1 MVPAMTFAL
10 RADPVLTK
18 YGQDLLDSD
27 DLHLLLLLR
36 DGGTDRV
43 SATLGIAKGTVLRKV
58 RRIERKVGGKVLQ
71 EGTLSPYGTELVERM
86 ELYVR
91 LLEAQ
96 LENLWK
102 NPSLTCD
109 GLVLRK
115 GKVLLVKRGKEPFRG
130 CHALPGGF
138 VEYGE
143 SAEDCV
149 VREIRE
155 ETGLDTEV
163 LRLVGVY
170 SEMGRD
176 PRGHFVTLLYLLRE
190 KGGAL
195 KAGDDADSA
204 DFFALS
210 DLPELAFDH
219 GKMIADGIKAAE
231 HPL

>member
-1 MVPAMTFAL
+1 MTFAL
-10 RADPVLTK
+10 RADPVLIK
-18 YGQDLLDSD
+18 DGRDLLDSD
-27 DLHLLLLLR
+27 DLDLLLR
-36 DGGTDRV
+36 LRKGGMDE
-43 SATLGIAKGTVLRKV
+43 AAADLGTTRGTVLRKV
-58 RRIERKVGGKVLQ
+58 RRIESRVGEKVLLK
-71 EGTLSPYGTELVERM
+71 GTLTPFGIDLVERM

-102 NPSLTCD
+102 NPSITCD
-109 GLVLRK
+109 GLVLRE
-115 GKVLLVKRGKEPFRG
+115 GKVLLVKRGREPFQGR
-130 CHALPGGF
+130 HALPGGF

-143 SAEDCV
+143 STEDCV

-163 LRLVGVY
+163 IRLVGAY

-176 PRGHFVTLLYLLRE
+176 PRGHFITLLYLLRE
-190 KGGAL
+190 RGGSL
-195 KAGDDADSA
+195 IAGDDADSA
-204 DFFALS
+204 EFFTLT

-219 GKMIADGIKAAE
+219 AVMIKDGLKAAE

>member
-1 MVPAMTFAL
+1 MTYAL
-10 RADPVLTK
+10 RADPVLIRD
-18 YGQDLLDSD
+18 GQDLLDSD
-27 DLHLLLLLR
+27 ELHLLLLLR
-36 DGGTDRV
+36 DGGTEK
-43 SATLGIAKGTVLRKV
+43 AAEILGITRETVLRKV
-58 RRIERKVGGKVLQ
+58 LRIERKAGIKVL
-71 EGTLSPYGTELVERM
+71 EKGTLNPHGVELIERM

-96 LENLWK
+96 LENLWR

-115 GKVLLVKRGKEPFRG
+115 GKVLLVKRGREPFRG

-143 SAEDCV
+143 STEDCV
-149 VREIRE
+149 VREIKE

-163 LRLVGVY
+163 SRLVGVY

-204 DFFALS
+204 GFFKLT
-210 DLPELAFDH
+210 DLPDLAFDH
-219 GKMIADGIKAAE
+219 GKMIMDGLRASE

>member
-1 MVPAMTFAL
+1 M
-10 RADPVLTK
+10 LTND
-18 YGQDLLDSD
+18 GRDLLDSD

-36 DGGTDRV
+36 DGGTEGAAAD
-43 SATLGIAKGTVLRKV
+43 LGITKVTVLRKV
-58 RRIERKVGGKVLQ
+58 RRIERDVGGKVLQ
-71 EGTLSPYGTELVERM
+71 NGALSPFGTELVERM
-86 ELYVR
+86 QLFVR

-109 GLVLRK
+109 GLVLRD
-115 GKVLLVKRGKEPFRG
+115 GKVLLVKRGREPFRG

-143 SAEDCV
+143 STEDCV

-190 KGGAL
+190 KGGSL

-204 DFFALS
+204 EFFAIS
-210 DLPELAFDH
+210 DLPDLAFDH
-219 GKMIADGIKAAE
+219 GRMIADGVKAAE

>member
-1 MVPAMTFAL
+1 MTFAL

-18 YGQDLLDSD
+18 DGRDLLDSG

-36 DGGTDRV
+36 EGGTDRAAANLGMTR
-43 SATLGIAKGTVLRKV
+43 ATVVRKV
-58 RRIERKVGGKVLQ
+58 RRIERKVGGKVL
-71 EGTLSPYGTELVERM
+71 ERGTLSPFGTELVERM

-96 LENLWK
+96 LENLWR

-109 GLVLRK
+109 GLVLRE
-115 GKVLLVKRGKEPFRG
+115 GKVLLVKRGREPFRG

-143 SAEDCV
+143 STEDCV

-163 LRLVGVY
+163 VRLVGVY

-195 KAGDDADSA
+195 KSGDDADSA
-204 DFFALS
+204 DFFTLS
-210 DLPELAFDH
+210 DLPDLAFDH
-219 GKMIADGIKAAE
+219 GRMIADGIEAAE

>member
-1 MVPAMTFAL
+1 
-10 RADPVLTK
+10 
-18 YGQDLLDSD
+18 
-27 DLHLLLLLR
+27 
-36 DGGTDRV
+36 
-43 SATLGIAKGTVLRKV
+43 
-58 RRIERKVGGKVLQ
+58 
-71 EGTLSPYGTELVERM
+71 M

-115 GKVLLVKRGKEPFRG
+115 GKVLLVKRGREPFRG

-163 LRLVGVY
+163 LQLVGVY

-195 KAGDDADSA
+195 KPGDDADSA
-204 DFFALS
+204 EFFALS
-210 DLPELAFDH
+210 DLPDLAFDH
-219 GKMIADGIKAAE
+219 GKMIADGIRAAE

>member
-1 MVPAMTFAL
+1 MAPAMTYSL
-10 RADPVLTK
+10 RADPVLVK
-18 YGQDLLDSD
+18 DERDLLDGD
-27 DLHLLLLLR
+27 DLHLLVLLR
-36 DGGTDRV
+36 DVGTDGAA
-43 SATLGIAKGTVLRKV
+43 ATLGNTKGTVLRKV
-58 RRIERKVGGKVLQ
+58 RRIERKVGGKIL
-71 EGTLSPYGTELVERM
+71 ENGTLNRYGNELVERM

-96 LENLWK
+96 LEILWR

-109 GLVLRK
+109 GLLLRE
-115 GKVLLVKRGKEPFRG
+115 GKVLLVKRGREPFQGR
-130 CHALPGGF
+130 HALPGGF

-143 SAEDCV
+143 STEDCV

-163 LRLVGVY
+163 ERLVGVY

-190 KGGAL
+190 TGGDL
-195 KAGDDADSA
+195 QAGDDAASA
-204 DFFALS
+204 GFFKLS

-219 GKMIADGIKAAE
+219 GKMIMDGLRPAE

>member
-1 MVPAMTFAL
+1 MAPAMNLSL
-10 RADPVLTK
+10 RADPVLIK
-18 YGQDLLDSD
+18 DGQDLLDCD
-27 DLHLLLLLR
+27 DLHLLILIR
-36 DGGTDRV
+36 NGGTEEAAADLKITKR
-43 SATLGIAKGTVLRKV
+43 TVLQKV
-58 RRIERKVGGKVLQ
+58 RRIEHKVNGKVLKD
-71 EGTLSPYGTELVERM
+71 GTLSSFGTELVERM

-115 GKVLLVKRGKEPFRG
+115 GKVLLVQRGREPFQG

-143 SAEDCV
+143 STEDCV
-149 VREIRE
+149 VREIKE
-155 ETGLDTEV
+155 ETGLETEIV
-163 LRLVGVY
+163 RLVGVY

-190 KGGAL
+190 TGGKL

-204 DFFALS
+204 KFFALS
-210 DLPELAFDH
+210 DLPDLAFDH
-219 GKMIADGIKAAE
+219 GKMIADGLKAAE

>member
-1 MVPAMTFAL
+1 MLPAMTFAL

-18 YGQDLLDSD
+18 DGQDLLDSD
-27 DLHLLLLLR
+27 DLHLLLLIR
-36 DGGTDRV
+36 DGGTDGA
-43 SATLGIAKGTVLRKV
+43 SATLGIAEETVLREV
-58 RRIERKVGGKVLQ
+58 LRIERTVGGKVLQ
-71 EGTLSPYGTELVERM
+71 GGTLSPYGTELVERM

-115 GKVLLVKRGKEPFRG
+115 GKVLLVKRGREPFRG

-163 LRLVGVY
+163 LQLVGVY

-195 KAGDDADSA
+195 KPGDDADSA
-204 DFFALS
+204 EFFALS
-210 DLPELAFDH
+210 DLPDLAFDH
-219 GKMIADGIKAAE
+219 GKMIADGIRAAE

>member
-1 MVPAMTFAL
+1 MAPAMTYAL

-18 YGQDLLDSD
+18 DGKDLLDSD

-36 DGGTDRV
+36 DVGTDGAA
-43 SATLGIAKGTVLRKV
+43 ATLGISKGTVLRKV
-58 RRIERKVGGKVLQ
+58 REIERKVSGKVM
-71 EGTLSPYGTELVERM
+71 EKGTLSPRGNELVDRM

-102 NPSLTCD
+102 NPSVTCD
-109 GLVLRK
+109 GLVLRQ
-115 GKVLLVKRGKEPFRG
+115 GKVLLVKRGREPFRG

-143 SAEDCV
+143 STEDCV

-163 LRLVGVY
+163 VRLVGVY

-176 PRGHFVTLLYLLRE
+176 PRGHFITLLYLLRE
-190 KGGAL
+190 KGGSL
-195 KAGDDADSA
+195 RAGDDADST
-204 DFFALS
+204 DFFKFS
-210 DLPELAFDH
+210 DLPDLAFDH
-219 GKMIADGIKAAE
+219 GKMIADGLKAVE

>member
-1 MVPAMTFAL
+1 MAPAMTFAL

-18 YGQDLLDSD
+18 DGQDLLDSD

-36 DGGTDRV
+36 DGGMDR
-43 SATLGIAKGTVLRKV
+43 AAAALGSTRGTVLRRV
-58 RRIERKVGGKVLQ
+58 RKIERKVSGKVL
-71 EGTLSPYGTELVERM
+71 EKGTLGPYGIELVERM
-86 ELYVR
+86 GLYVR

-96 LENLWK
+96 LQNLWK

-109 GLVLRK
+109 GLVVRK
-115 GKVLLVKRGKEPFRG
+115 GKVLLVKRGREPFRG
-130 CHALPGGF
+130 CYALPGGF

-143 SAEDCV
+143 STEDCV
-149 VREIRE
+149 VREIME

-163 LRLVGVY
+163 LQLVGVY

-176 PRGHFVTLLYLLRE
+176 PRGHFVTMLYLLRE
-190 KGGAL
+190 KGGVL

-210 DLPELAFDH
+210 DLPDLAFDH

>member
-1 MVPAMTFAL
+1 MAPDMTYAL
-10 RADPVLTK
+10 RADPVLTRD
-18 YGQDLLDSD
+18 GQDLLDSD

-36 DGGTDRV
+36 DGGADR
-43 SATLGIAKGTVLRKV
+43 AAANLGITRGTMLRKV
-58 RRIERKVGGKVLQ
+58 RRIERKVGGKVL
-71 EGTLSPYGTELVERM
+71 EKGTLSRYGNDLVERM

-115 GKVLLVKRGKEPFRG
+115 GKVLLVKRGREPFRG

-143 SAEDCV
+143 STEDCV
-149 VREIRE
+149 VREIKE

-163 LRLVGVY
+163 LRLVGAY

-195 KAGDDADSA
+195 KAGDDADTA
-204 DFFALS
+204 GFFELS
-210 DLPELAFDH
+210 DLPDLAFDH
-219 GKMIADGIKAAE
+219 GQMIADGLKAAE

>member
-1 MVPAMTFAL
+1 MTYAL
-10 RADPVLTK
+10 RADPVLTRD
-18 YGQDLLDSD
+18 GQDLLDSD

-36 DGGTDRV
+36 DGGTEK
-43 SATLGIAKGTVLRKV
+43 AAEILGITRETVLRKL
-58 RRIERKVGGKVLQ
+58 RRIERKAGIKVL
-71 EGTLSPYGTELVERM
+71 EKGTLNPHGVELVERM
-86 ELYVR
+86 GLYVR

-96 LENLWK
+96 LENLWR

-115 GKVLLVKRGKEPFRG
+115 GKVLLVKRGREPFRG

-143 SAEDCV
+143 STEDCV
-149 VREIRE
+149 VREIKE

-163 LRLVGVY
+163 SRLVGVY

-204 DFFALS
+204 GFFKLT
-210 DLPELAFDH
+210 DLPDLAFDH
-219 GKMIADGIKAAE
+219 GKMIMDGLRASE

>member
-1 MVPAMTFAL
+1 MTFAL

-18 YGQDLLDSD
+18 DGQDLLDSD
-27 DLHLLLLLR
+27 DLHLLILIR
-36 DGGTDRV
+36 DGGAEEAA
-43 SATLGIAKGTVLRKV
+43 ATLGIAKGTALLRV
-58 RRIERKVGGKVLQ
+58 RRIERKVGGKVL
-71 EGTLSPYGTELVERM
+71 EKGTLSPFGNELVDRM
-86 ELYVR
+86 GLYVR

-109 GLVLRK
+109 GLIIRQ
-115 GKVLLVKRGKEPFRG
+115 GKVLLVKRGREPFRG
-130 CHALPGGF
+130 CNALPGGF

-143 SAEDCV
+143 STEDCV
-149 VREIRE
+149 VREIKE

-163 LRLVGVY
+163 VRLVGAY

-210 DLPELAFDH
+210 DLPDLAFDH
-219 GKMIADGIKAAE
+219 GRMIADGIKASE

>member
-1 MVPAMTFAL
+1 MTFAL

-18 YGQDLLDSD
+18 DGQDLLDSD
-27 DLHLLLLLR
+27 DLHLLILIR
-36 DGGTDRV
+36 DGGAEEAA
-43 SATLGIAKGTVLRKV
+43 ATLGIAKGTALLRV
-58 RRIERKVGGKVLQ
+58 RRIERKVGGKVL
-71 EGTLSPYGTELVERM
+71 EKGTLSPFGNELVDRM
-86 ELYVR
+86 GLYVR

-109 GLVLRK
+109 GLIIRQ
-115 GKVLLVKRGKEPFRG
+115 GKVLLVKRGREPFRG
-130 CHALPGGF
+130 CYALPGGF

-143 SAEDCV
+143 STEDCV
-149 VREIRE
+149 VREIKE

-163 LRLVGVY
+163 VRLVGAY

-210 DLPELAFDH
+210 DLPDLAFDH
-219 GKMIADGIKAAE
+219 GRMIADGIKASE

>member
-1 MVPAMTFAL
+1 MTFAL

-18 YGQDLLDSD
+18 DGEDVLDSD
-27 DLHLLLLLR
+27 DLHLLLLIR
-36 DGGTDRV
+36 EGGTDGAA
-43 SATLGIAKGTVLRKV
+43 ATLKISKRTVLRKV
-58 RRIERKVGGKVLQ
+58 HEIERKVSGKVV
-71 EGTLSPYGTELVERM
+71 EKGTLSPRGNELVERM

-102 NPSLTCD
+102 NPSVTCD

-115 GKVLLVKRGKEPFRG
+115 GKVLLVKRGREPFRG
-130 CHALPGGF
+130 CYALPGGF

-143 SAEDCV
+143 STEDCV

-155 ETGLDTEV
+155 ETGLETEV
-163 LRLVGVY
+163 VRLVGVY

-176 PRGHFVTLLYLLRE
+176 PRGHFITLLYLLRE

-195 KAGDDADSA
+195 RAGDDADSA
-204 DFFALS
+204 EFFAPS
-210 DLPELAFDH
+210 DLPDLAFDH
-219 GKMIADGIKAAE
+219 GTMIADGLKAAE

>member
-1 MVPAMTFAL
+1 MPPAMTFAL
-10 RADPVLTK
+10 RAEPVLTNN
-18 YGQDLLDSD
+18 GRDLLDSD
-27 DLHLLLLLR
+27 DLQLLLLLR
-36 DGGTDRV
+36 DGGPERAAAD
-43 SATLGIAKGTVLRKV
+43 LGIAKATVLRKV
-58 RRIERKVGGKVLQ
+58 RRIERDVGGKVLQ
-71 EGTLSPYGTELVERM
+71 RGALSPLGTELVERM
-86 ELYVR
+86 QLYVR

-109 GLVLRK
+109 GLVLRD
-115 GKVLLVKRGKEPFRG
+115 GKVLLVKRGREPFRG

-143 SAEDCV
+143 STEDCV

-163 LRLVGVY
+163 LRLVGAY

-190 KGGAL
+190 KGGSL
-195 KAGDDADSA
+195 EAGDDADSA
-204 DFFALS
+204 GFFALS
-210 DLPELAFDH
+210 DLPDLAFDH
-219 GKMIADGIKAAE
+219 GKMIADGTKAAE

>member
-1 MVPAMTFAL
+1 MTFAL

-18 YGQDLLDSD
+18 DGEDVLDSD
-27 DLHLLLLLR
+27 DLHLLLLIR
-36 DGGTDRV
+36 EGGTDGAA
-43 SATLGIAKGTVLRKV
+43 ATLKISKRTVLRKV
-58 RRIERKVGGKVLQ
+58 HEIERKVSGKVV
-71 EGTLSPYGTELVERM
+71 EKGTLSPRGNELVERM

-102 NPSLTCD
+102 NPSVTCD

-115 GKVLLVKRGKEPFRG
+115 GKVLLVKRGREPFRG
-130 CHALPGGF
+130 CYALPGGF

-143 SAEDCV
+143 STEDCV

-155 ETGLDTEV
+155 ETGLETEV
-163 LRLVGVY
+163 VRLVGVY

-176 PRGHFVTLLYLLRE
+176 PRGHFITLLYLLRE

-195 KAGDDADSA
+195 RAGDDADSA
-204 DFFALS
+204 EFFAPS
-210 DLPELAFDH
+210 DLPDLAFDH
-219 GKMIADGIKAAE
+219 GTMIADGIKAAE

>member
-1 MVPAMTFAL
+1 MAPAMTFAL

-18 YGQDLLDSD
+18 DGQDLLDSD
-27 DLHLLLLLR
+27 DLHLLILLR
-36 DGGTDRV
+36 DGG
-43 SATLGIAKGTVLRKV
+43 AEGAAAELGIAKATVLRKV
-58 RRIERKVGGKVLQ
+58 RRIERRVGGKVLQ
-71 EGTLSPYGTELVERM
+71 TATLSPLGTELVERM

-109 GLVLRK
+109 GLVLRD
-115 GKVLLVKRGKEPFRG
+115 GKVLLVKRGREPFRG

-143 SAEDCV
+143 STEDCV

-155 ETGLDTEV
+155 ETGLETEV
-163 LRLVGVY
+163 VRLVGVY

-190 KGGAL
+190 RGGAL
-195 KAGDDADSA
+195 RAGDDADSA
-204 DFFALS
+204 EFFALT
-210 DLPELAFDH
+210 DLPDLAFDH
-219 GKMIADGIKAAE
+219 GKMIADGIRAAE